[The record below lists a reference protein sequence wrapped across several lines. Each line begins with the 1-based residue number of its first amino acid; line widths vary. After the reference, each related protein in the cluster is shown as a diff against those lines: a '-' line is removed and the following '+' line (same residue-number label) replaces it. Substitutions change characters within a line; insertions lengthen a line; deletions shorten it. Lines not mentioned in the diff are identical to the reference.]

1 MPWNWGGHTA
11 LEGAVVRGQGS
22 GLRGALVFRSSS
34 SGWGAALCSPQVGDG
49 GGAGGLLISPGWGA
63 GLADLNPEHPWVPR
77 TLTFLTF
84 LPPAGAIF
92 LVSRTAPN
100 TDEDGR
106 GERFPLRSLEPWPGS
121 LYPLLRVWVC
131 FPSLCAIQQG
141 PWAGNT
147 PTSPLSLP
155 VAAWE
160 LVLGVGDRNCSPK
173 WGKLS
178 RSKIR
183 KI

>member
-1 MPWNWGGHTA
+1 MAEPDRLSGHRCEV
-11 LEGAVVRGQGS
+11 LSCSNGCLSEGCS
-22 GLRGALVFRSSS
+22 CGALVPFGEQDVR
-34 SGWGAALCSPQVGDG
+34 
-49 GGAGGLLISPGWGA
+49 
-63 GLADLNPEHPWVPR
+63 PE
-77 TLTFLTF
+77 
-84 LPPAGAIF
+84 AGAIF

-131 FPSLCAIQQG
+131 FPSLCAVQQG